1 MSGARLTEHLQRHA
15 CLGLDLR
22 QQAEADGSLLRA
34 LFVAR
39 RAAEFA
45 AAPWS
50 DAEREAFLHA
60 QADLQGRHY
69 AQHYPMAHFLIIK
82 QAGQAIGRLCMDES
96 ETDLR
101 VVDIALLPEWQG
113 LGIGSAVL
121 NAVLALGDG
130 LGKACTLSVDLTNP
144 AQTLYRRLGFEV
156 CADQGLYLQMRRQ
169 PAAIH
174 P

>member
-1 MSGARLTEHLQRHA
+1 MSGELLTEYFQRHA

-22 QQAEADGSLLRA
+22 QQAETDGGLLRA

-50 DAEREAFLHA
+50 DAQREAFLHA

-69 AQHYPMAHFLIIK
+69 AQHYPMAHFLIIE
-82 QAGQAIGRLCMDES
+82 QAGQAIGRLCLNES
-96 ETDLR
+96 ETDMR
-101 VVDIALLPEWQG
+101 VVDIALLPAWQG

-121 NAVLALGDG
+121 DAVLTLCDG
-130 LGKACTLSVDLTNP
+130 LCKACTLSVDLTNP
-144 AQTLYRRLGFEV
+144 AQALYLRLGFEV

-169 PAAIH
+169 PSTAH